1 MPWRRRPGSAAAWS
15 ARSPAR
21 ASRAGWT
28 WCRSTTCRSVPCTPR
43 RRISTLS
50 PHPNHPG
57 DPTGRRRRPM
67 ADLPENLHYSEDH
80 EWVADDNG
88 VLRIGITEYAA
99 DQLGDIVYV
108 TAPEEGQQVERGEPC
123 GELESTK
130 SVSDLICPVS
140 GVVKSVNA
148 GLVDDPGVINNDPY
162 GEGWIFTV
170 TPDEDDA
177 TEGLLDAAGYADH
190 VG

>member
-1 MPWRRRPGSAAAWS
+1 
-15 ARSPAR
+15 
-21 ASRAGWT
+21 
-28 WCRSTTCRSVPCTPR
+28 
-43 RRISTLS
+43 
-50 PHPNHPG
+50 
-57 DPTGRRRRPM
+57 M

-130 SVSDLICPVS
+130 SVSDLISPVS

-148 GLVDDPGVINNDPY
+148 GLVDDPGVVNNDPY

-177 TEGLLDAAGYADH
+177 IEGLLDAAGYADH